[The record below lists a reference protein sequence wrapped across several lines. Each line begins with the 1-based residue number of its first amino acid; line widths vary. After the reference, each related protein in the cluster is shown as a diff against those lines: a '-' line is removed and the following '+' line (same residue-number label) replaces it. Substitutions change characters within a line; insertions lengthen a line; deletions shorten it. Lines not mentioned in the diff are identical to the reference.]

1 LDNQVFQNI
10 LKNND
15 KFLIII
21 KIAVIVFFSYSMFAN
36 FQLFSPGGDSQLYGY
51 SAINLSKGQYEF
63 KNDLLQQTGSLNFVP
78 DQLRKTQFNT
88 LVPAGNIGIYILALF
103 SYLVGGLY
111 GLFYLGPALAT
122 ILLIVSERIGTNL
135 FGKFAGLIV
144 LILVATDFIIFNR
157 GQELGTD
164 IIFTLF
170 VLIGCFFLIK
180 FLKNTM
186 YSKNILLSSVFLSL
200 ATFFRMNGLIF
211 FPFEL
216 LIIAGYF
223 IFQFYKMDKKKTII
237 NLDSLKNWT
246 KKYSRLIFFLIVPWI
261 VFFSFF
267 LSYNNYYFGDPLTSY
282 KEARCE
288 VGLPC
293 PAKGDIISSF
303 LQFDSERLEWM
314 KFYSVPLIPDG
325 IAEKILILA
334 PTSTDEVL
342 GNYWLSILSLFLIAG
357 IFIFSI
363 KRKSMQTE
371 VIIIICFIVA
381 TLLFYSMS
389 YVTHANF
396 NINPDLQDRYMISN
410 VPLSSLLI
418 GFFLSTMVS
427 KNSFF
432 KKYKIGKKYFK
443 NIILILIISFLI
455 FSIYESRAFEK
466 VEDNGIKFRDPI
478 KNANKFPKDLEG
490 LGEKSV
496 IIDHR
501 GRKTLEYD
509 AIAFNIDIGNFGKTI
524 TNLKMVLQSD
534 YEVYTFK
541 KYYTSTNM
549 TSFYKNLESNH
560 SIILKDYSKTFCKM
574 MIIENASTSINN
586 EQKSDNECY

>member
-103 SYLVGGLY
+103 SYLVGGFY

-223 IFQFYKMDKKKTII
+223 IFQFYKMDKKKTIV
-237 NLDSLKNWT
+237 NLDSLKNLT

-342 GNYWLSILSLFLIAG
+342 GNYWLSILSLFIIAG

-371 VIIIICFIVA
+371 VIVIICFIVA

-389 YVTHANF
+389 YVTHPNF

-427 KNSFF
+427 KNCFF

-478 KNANKFPKDLEG
+478 TNANKFPKDLEG

-501 GRKTLEYD
+501 GRKALEYD
-509 AIAFNIDIGNFGKTI
+509 AIAFNFDIGNFGKTI

-534 YEVYTFK
+534 YDVYTFK

-549 TSFYKNLESNH
+549 TSLYKNLESNH

-574 MIIENASTSINN
+574 MIIENASTNINN
-586 EQKSDNECY
+586 EQKGDNECY